1 MTASLA
7 FALLRLHF
15 IRRERRYFR
24 VTSPSPLEAAVAV
37 ARPWLREAPTDGA
50 DALAL
55 SRLADP
61 GGLRPM
67 IERHRLR
74 FAPDACPRGAA
85 SVWSKH
91 LFSALL
97 PAPALAALAGAPPA
111 DDPLLMMVDG
121 LPKAILASPPDA
133 WSASPAPD
141 ALAGWTD
148 RVLGDGVIAAL
159 AAASGLAPRLFWS
172 NAAAMLAYLCEKW
185 DAVPALAGRSAA
197 LRATLFDRE
206 TLRGQIAYVA
216 TPVPEYPT
224 LRRRRLCCLR
234 DRLGQPLC
242 SSCPRITA
250 EARDAILRATAAKA
264 AAAAVPTAPSTRP
277 TG

>member
-1 MTASLA
+1 M
-7 FALLRLHF
+7 
-15 IRRERRYFR
+15 
-24 VTSPSPLEAAVAV
+24 TSPSPLEAAVEV
-37 ARPWLREAPTDGA
+37 ARPWLREAPPDGA
-50 DALAL
+50 DAPPL

-67 IERHRLR
+67 IERHRRR
-74 FAPDACPRGAA
+74 FGPDACPRGAA

-97 PAPALAALAGAPPA
+97 PMPTLAALAGSSPPA
-111 DDPLLMMVDG
+111 DPLVMVVDG
-121 LPKAILASPPDA
+121 LPKAVLADPPGA
-133 WSASPAPD
+133 LRESPAPD
-141 ALAGWTD
+141 ALADWTD
-148 RVLGDGVIAAL
+148 RVLGDVAIAAL
-159 AAASGLAPRLFWS
+159 VAASGLAPRLFWS

-185 DAVPALAGRSAA
+185 DAVPTLAGRAA
-197 LRATLFDRE
+197 TLRAALFDRAA
-206 TLRGQIAYVA
+206 LRGQIAYVA